1 MLKREGKLEGHKL
14 IVAGEY
20 YSGKER
26 YAEQIDALG
35 IRGDLVLMDRYISD
49 GDVAKLF
56 SAADLVVQPYR
67 HATQSGVT
75 QIAYQFCVPMVVTDV
90 GGLSEIV
97 PDGRVGYVC
106 EPTVQ
111 GVADAIARM
120 YDGDT
125 IERFR
130 LNCIEE
136 RKRLLVG
143 GDVHAHRRVVRNG
156 TLIPDR
162 VAGIF
167 PEPLPPENYK
177 GLPCIARQPFRF
189 IYSS

>member
-1 MLKREGKLEGHKL
+1 MTDSRFFFPLDGPAYKAC
-14 IVAGEY
+14 AGPFFL
-20 YSGKER
+20 YSLFFPG
-26 YAEQIDALG
+26 EQIF
-35 IRGDLVLMDRYISD
+35 Y
-49 GDVAKLF
+49 KT
-56 SAADLVVQPYR
+56 
-67 HATQSGVT
+67 ATQSGVT

-90 GGLSEIV
+90 GGLSESV

-136 RKRLLVG
+136 RKRFSWEEMCTRIAELYEM
-143 GDVHAHRRVVRNG
+143 VR
-156 TLIPDR
+156 
-162 VAGIF
+162 
-167 PEPLPPENYK
+167 
-177 GLPCIARQPFRF
+177 
-189 IYSS
+189 

>member
-1 MLKREGKLEGHKL
+1 M
-14 IVAGEY
+14 
-20 YSGKER
+20 
-26 YAEQIDALG
+26 
-35 IRGDLVLMDRYISD
+35 
-49 GDVAKLF
+49 
-56 SAADLVVQPYR
+56 
-67 HATQSGVT
+67 
-75 QIAYQFCVPMVVTDV
+75 
-90 GGLSEIV
+90 

-136 RKRLLVG
+136 RKRFSWEEMCTRIAELYEWYADSG
-143 GDVHAHRRVVRNG
+143 SRGWDFPR
-156 TLIPDR
+156 TL
-162 VAGIF
+162 ASG
-167 PEPLPPENYK
+167 NYK